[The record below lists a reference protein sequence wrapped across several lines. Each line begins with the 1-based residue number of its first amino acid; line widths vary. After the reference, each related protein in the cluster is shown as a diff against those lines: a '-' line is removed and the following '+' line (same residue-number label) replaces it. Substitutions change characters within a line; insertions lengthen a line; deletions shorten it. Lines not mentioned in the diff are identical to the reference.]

1 MANECT
7 PLFRPGADVTCL
19 TTGAVTGKTFVDVSG
34 AASPALASGGNVR
47 VATATAAGL
56 SFGVAAYDAASG
68 ARVPVVR
75 GKGSIVPV
83 TAGGTIAAGAEVEV
97 GSGGKAVT
105 IASGKARG
113 RALEAGTNNA
123 DIFVELY

>member
-1 MANECT
+1 VANECT
-7 PLFRPGADVTCL
+7 PLFRPGADITCL
-19 TTGAVTGKTFVDVSG
+19 TTGAVTGKTFVDISATRDTTEG
-34 AASPALASGGNVR
+34 LIK

-83 TAGGTIAAGAEVEV
+83 TAGGTIAFGAEVEV
-97 GSGGKAVT
+97 GSSGKAVT

-113 RALEAGTNNA
+113 RAVEAGTNGN
-123 DIFVELY
+123 DVMIELY